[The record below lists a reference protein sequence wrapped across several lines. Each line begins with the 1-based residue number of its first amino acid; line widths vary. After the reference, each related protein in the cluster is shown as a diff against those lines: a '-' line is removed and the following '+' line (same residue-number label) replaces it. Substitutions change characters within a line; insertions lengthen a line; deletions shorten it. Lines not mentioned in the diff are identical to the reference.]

1 MTRLH
6 SRYFRDGQRVAAAV
20 DVTYLPTVGV
30 GPMTIAAGSVGVV
43 VRRQRDRATYV
54 VKWDEVAGWELE
66 TFAGHLIA
74 RPSVVLLFSY
84 PGGAFRALAEKGHAA
99 AAAGL
104 PDLHR
109 HGRDLTAGRSNHVG
123 CAVSGLQG
131 NGSTVVTKGEVKA
144 LLERA
149 ALAVER
155 ANRAHEAMIGIAV
168 ELAAALRTTTVLV
181 DELALE
187 LHKARQQNQARR

>member
-74 RPSVVLLFSY
+74 RPSVVLLFSNV
-84 PGGAFRALAEKGHAA
+84 ARADLAARLHA
-99 AAAGL
+99 
-104 PDLHR
+104 PSCSMVHTSE
-109 HGRDLTAGRSNHVG
+109 GRG
-123 CAVSGLQG
+123 AVSRIDDPTAEDLADLNERGFA
-131 NGSTVVTKGEVKA
+131 VKRCKC
-144 LLERA
+144 LPPEP
-149 ALAVER
+149 
-155 ANRAHEAMIGIAV
+155 
-168 ELAAALRTTTVLV
+168 
-181 DELALE
+181 
-187 LHKARQQNQARR
+187 KS